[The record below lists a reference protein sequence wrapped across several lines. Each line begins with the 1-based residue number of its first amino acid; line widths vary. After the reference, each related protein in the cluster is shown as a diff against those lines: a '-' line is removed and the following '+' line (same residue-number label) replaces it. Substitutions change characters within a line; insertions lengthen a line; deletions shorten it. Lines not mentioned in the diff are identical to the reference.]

1 MLSQNK
7 KLIMITSVV
16 IASTTFLGGAASAQ
30 QNVASA
36 QQNTVSTQQKT
47 NSANETVIITDD
59 NGFNNQQFKFPPQN
73 AVPQYR
79 SQSARPGQNYPM
91 PYPSQRQAPPRSA
104 PYSGARGQYP
114 QAPVNTMR
122 PGPGV
127 PPYAMNPYN
136 RSPFQGNQGP
146 YGNPYNR
153 GPYQAPYGNPYNRG
167 PYGGSNNGLFD
178 RFGMGPFNGNSA
190 PWETWPFGARDSFW
204 SRKDLPFN
212 EQNPTDW
219 FQPGDPKEGMAIM
232 WDDLIS
238 APDDLGT
245 MPGGWHV
252 PSVSVPNPVDLEDQ
266 LEKASKEVPDLI
278 RVYND

>member
-7 KLIMITSVV
+7 KIIMIASVV
-16 IASTTFLGGAASAQ
+16 IASTILGGAVSAEK
-30 QNVASA
+30 SA
-36 QQNTVSTQQKT
+36 VN
-47 NSANETVIITDD
+47 ANETVIIHDD
-59 NGFNNQQFKFPPQN
+59 NGFNNQQFDFPPQN

-79 SQSARPGQNYPM
+79 PQPARGPNNQPARQNYPM
-91 PYPSQRQAPPRSA
+91 PYPSQRQAQRPTA
-104 PYSGARGQYP
+104 PYYGAQRQG
-114 QAPVNTMR
+114 R
-122 PGPGV
+122 GV
-127 PPYAMNPYN
+127 PPSAMNPYN
-136 RSPFQGNQGP
+136 RGPSGPTSYQGSP

-153 GPYQAPYGNPYNRG
+153 APYGNPYNQAPYGNPYNRG
-167 PYGGSNNGLFD
+167 SNGGNNGLFD

-204 SRKDLPFN
+204 SRKELPFD

-219 FQPGDPKEGMAIM
+219 FKPGDPKEGMAIM
-232 WDDLIS
+232 WDDLIA

-252 PSVSVPNPVDLEDQ
+252 PSISVPNPVDLEDQ
-266 LEKASKEVPDLI
+266 FEKASKEVPDLI